1 MKATLPLFPGFYESE
16 LSNIID
22 LEEERR
28 QEEDGEIPPVDYAAS
43 RIAISKV
50 WVEALN
56 DELGTA
62 FEFDELISPKEYTF
76 ETDTIVVEVNE
87 ADTVK
92 LDEVMESDTFR
103 RVVAEELRPRSGFM
117 PYYSNDIEDGD
128 WQRPLSEWSAVQV
141 SLLIQAMIHDTIGA
155 DSDSA
160 GDFAHLLMT
169 GRLDYKFHEA
179 VV

>member
-16 LSNIID
+16 LSNLMD

-56 DELGTA
+56 DELGTE
-62 FEFDELISPKEYTF
+62 FEFDELISPKEYNF
-76 ETDTIVVEVNE
+76 ETDAIVVEVNE

-103 RVVAEELRPRSGFM
+103 RVVAEELRPRSGFI

-141 SLLIQAMIHDTIGA
+141 SLLIRAMIHDTIGA
-155 DSDSA
+155 DSDSVWNLT
-160 GDFAHLLMT
+160 HLLMT
-169 GRLDYKFHEA
+169 GPLDYKFHEA